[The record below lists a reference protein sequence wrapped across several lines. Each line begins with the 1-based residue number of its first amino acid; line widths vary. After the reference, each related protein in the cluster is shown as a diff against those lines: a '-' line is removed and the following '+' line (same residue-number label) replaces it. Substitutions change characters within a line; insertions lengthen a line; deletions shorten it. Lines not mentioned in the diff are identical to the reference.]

1 MGDNDH
7 QKRPASARLTR
18 HRAIFAV
25 ALLVLVGI
33 VAAAASAGTSGT
45 AQTIKVGLITKT
57 DANPFF
63 VKMREGAQQAAK
75 KNGVQL
81 LTAAGRFPTDNASQ
95 VTAIE
100 NMTTAGA
107 KAILIVAADTKAIVP
122 AISRAR
128 AKGVLVIALDS
139 PTQPRNATDALF
151 ATDNF
156 KAGVLIGKY
165 ARAATRGKPVKI
177 AMLDL
182 APGVTVGVLRHN
194 GFLKGFGIKNNDR
207 QIVCTQFTQ
216 GERAK
221 AQTAMENCLQKEP
234 GINVVFTFQE
244 PDAAAAYE
252 ALRRAGKAKG
262 VLIVSV
268 DGGCDGVRLVRDGK
282 VAATSQQYPL
292 RMAALGVQAGVRYAK
307 NGKKPATFYLDTGVN
322 LIAKRAVAR
331 VPSKGVAYG
340 LANCWG

>member
-1 MGDNDH
+1 MDENHH
-7 QKRPASARLTR
+7 QEGRAPAWLTR
-18 HRAIFAV
+18 RRGIFAV
-25 ALLVLVGI
+25 ALLALGGSV
-33 VAAAASAGTSGT
+33 AAASAGTT
-45 AQTIKVGLITKT
+45 ENAQTVKVGLITKT
-57 DANPFF
+57 EGNPFF

-75 KNGVQL
+75 KHGVEL
-81 LTAAGRFPTDNASQ
+81 LTAAGKFPTDNASQ

-122 AISRAR
+122 AITRAR

-156 KAGVLIGKY
+156 KAGVLIGRY
-165 ARAATRGKPVKI
+165 ARAATKGKKVKI

-182 APGVTVGVLRHN
+182 APGVTVGILRHN
-194 GFLKGFGIKNNDR
+194 GFLKGFGITNRNP
-207 QIVCTQFTQ
+207 QVVCSQFTH

-234 GINVVFTFQE
+234 EINVVFTFQE
-244 PDAAAAYE
+244 PDAAAAHE
-252 ALRRAGKAKG
+252 ALRRAGKTKG
-262 VLIVSV
+262 VLVVSV
-268 DGGCDGVRLVRDGK
+268 DGGCDGVRLVRDGR

-292 RMAALGVQAGVRYAK
+292 RMAALGVEAGVNYAK
-307 NGKKPATFYLDTGVN
+307 TGKKPSKFYLDTGVN
-322 LIAKRAVAR
+322 LIAKRPVAG
-331 VPSKGVAYG
+331 VPSKGVRYG